1 MSPQDAGNRNASAPD
16 RVREAASRLLA
27 AVQSEQEWGTN
38 CDPDNFGCGCEGTVT
53 SGPMADED
61 RPCSSCRAKITK
73 ARALALRSALAAPP
87 AATGSVDEADR
98 LDALRAQR
106 AVVTRNY
113 ARDPSNENEAALYAI
128 CERVYAAER
137 RVAASTGSGAAPTR
151 DAVAEVL
158 LHEAHP
164 DLAPWSLLQLSGHN
178 AAGIVAAVALARRQ
192 ADAVMARWS
201 APPAPRG
208 EAVDDGTCIDGHP
221 HRCGRCD
228 RDIIERSA
236 P

>member
-1 MSPQDAGNRNASAPD
+1 MSDLSDALY
-16 RVREAASRLLA
+16 EAFSWLPN
-27 AVQSEQEWGTN
+27 T
-38 CDPDNFGCGCEGTVT
+38 P
-53 SGPMADED
+53 PPED
-61 RPCSSCRAKITK
+61 RQRVAKAIAT
-73 ARALALRSALAAPP
+73 ALAAPSSESP
-87 AATGSVDEADR
+87 AA
-98 LDALRAQR
+98 
-106 AVVTRNY
+106 
-113 ARDPSNENEAALYAI
+113 
-128 CERVYAAER
+128 
-137 RVAASTGSGAAPTR
+137 TGSGAAPTR

-208 EAVDDGTCIDGHP
+208 EAVAWFVEDKDGYAPTRPTFDEFEADAERRELDRTDPENAP
-221 HRCGRCD
+221 HRVVALVPKH
-228 RDIIERSA
+228 EEEA